1 MIFTGSSDKKKEMD
15 IDNVTEADVDYS
27 DLIVGIARIPVSLGL
42 EWIGDNKLLSVGN
55 LFPSAYF
62 DYGYRKMIDQYP
74 LHDKSC
80 SINWGTIQIIND

>member
-1 MIFTGSSDKKKEMD
+1 MLKKKEID
-15 IDNVTEADVDYS
+15 IDNITEADVDYS

-42 EWIGDNKLLSVGN
+42 EWIGDNKLLSAGN

-80 SINWGTIQIIND
+80 SINWGTFQIIND